1 MANLLNMLLYFGG
14 QIITEDAY
22 LILDFL
28 LSLINERQ
36 LDDLVEFVCLREYH
50 EAFRTNREQFG
61 QKVESCGQDHS
72 LLRLI
77 RQFIVD

>member
-1 MANLLNMLLYFGG
+1 MQLYFGG
-14 QIITEDAY
+14 QIIAEDAN

-50 EAFRTNREQFG
+50 EAFRTNRE
-61 QKVESCGQDHS
+61 
-72 LLRLI
+72 
-77 RQFIVD
+77 